1 MQSAPLGSNNIVF
14 ITLYFQTKW
23 FRGIT
28 ELFFSMSSGC
38 KPKSNQLGQSG
49 QRRPEV
55 LIS

>member
-28 ELFFSMSSGC
+28 ELFFLFLCPRADSPKAISSG
-38 KPKSNQLGQSG
+38 
-49 QRRPEV
+49 
-55 LIS
+55 